1 MINIVVI
8 PSQHTQNSEVLFMSE
23 HVMDFLDEK
32 KNFFCTTS
40 NKSLENPIAV
50 LQTLLEGCPS
60 EPKSHVCQWI

>member
-32 KNFFCTTS
+32 KIFFVQ
-40 NKSLENPIAV
+40 LLINPWKI
-50 LQTLLEGCPS
+50 Q
-60 EPKSHVCQWI
+60 